1 MRTRASEVREQRIL
15 NRNALVRCAHAKR
28 RLRRDRIPCL
38 YRDLLHQEMVLDG
51 QFVLRED
58 AALRT
63 IDDARAH
70 ALDEDAGDGE
80 ESMLGDLA
88 ISAHRDGGW
97 IEAST

>member
-1 MRTRASEVREQRIL
+1 M
-15 NRNALVRCAHAKR
+15 
-28 RLRRDRIPCL
+28 
-38 YRDLLHQEMVLDG
+38 LDG